1 MDVQILQWQTANR
14 EEGAVVDDN
23 HIFTCVKRKAHR
35 RSIINQIKTLRT
47 TVDENL
53 CDILQQ
59 GIMAYF
65 LEECMTNTMFRIRG
79 QKGMERYALL
89 IDDQLLIG

>member
-1 MDVQILQWQTANR
+1 MPGANNR

-53 CDILQQ
+53 CDILITAT
-59 GIMAYF
+59 GDH
-65 LEECMTNTMFRIRG
+65 G
-79 QKGMERYALL
+79 LL
-89 IDDQLLIG
+89 FGRVHD